1 MTACCFFAKKIR
13 KRASGIKIPA
23 YCFKQ
28 KKDRKDRFK
37 KVQKKTAYRPVTH
50 NEIRRGQ
57 ARSTRLPGNI
67 VFLDTE
73 FNASSPETDG
83 MENDGIQEITQIGA
97 VVFRQGKPH
106 AKFNCYCKITE
117 GHHVTAYSE
126 SLTGISGQ
134 KLKKQGIPF
143 IQAMQELE
151 QFLDRQDAGK
161 IYAFG
166 AADALELRRT
176 AKWNNAGAETYR
188 LINRIQNVQPIFASR
203 LGLGFIYSLAD
214 ICRICNVGHSSVH
227 SAIQDA
233 EDTGLAYYNMKAGRI
248 KPDIRSELEAHKNK
262 VRRYRAARKIREP
275 KPIRLEEETVD
286 ALEAAFQGAAG
297 DPVLVA
303 LYDDMMA
310 ALGKPERCI
319 GENRIL

>member
-1 MTACCFFAKKIR
+1 
-13 KRASGIKIPA
+13 
-23 YCFKQ
+23 
-28 KKDRKDRFK
+28 
-37 KVQKKTAYRPVTH
+37 
-50 NEIRRGQ
+50 
-57 ARSTRLPGNI
+57 
-67 VFLDTE
+67 
-73 FNASSPETDG
+73 

-203 LGLGFIYSLAD
+203 LGLGFIYSLSD
-214 ICRICNVGHSSVH
+214 ICRICNVDHSSVH

-275 KPIRLEEETVD
+275 KPIRLGEETVD

-303 LYDDMMA
+303 LYDDVMA

-319 GENRIL
+319 GENGIL

>member
-1 MTACCFFAKKIR
+1 MTACCFFQKNTQKGQR
-13 KRASGIKIPA
+13 HKNSGIL
-23 YCFKQ
+23 FQ
-28 KKDRKDRFK
+28 TKKTARTDSK
-37 KVQKKTAYRPVTH
+37 KVQKKTAYRPVTR
-50 NEIRRGQ
+50 NEIHKGQ
-57 ARSTRLPGNI
+57 ARSTRHPGNI

-73 FNASSPETDG
+73 FNASSPETG
-83 MENDGIQEITQIGA
+83 GVENDGIQEITQIGA

-106 AKFNCYCKITE
+106 AKFNCYCKIAD
-117 GHHVTAYSE
+117 GHHVTAYGE
-126 SLTGISGQ
+126 SLTGISEQ

-188 LINRIQNVQPIFASR
+188 LINRIQNVQPVFASR
-203 LGLGFIYSLAD
+203 LGLGFVYSLAD
-214 ICRICNVGHSSVH
+214 ICRICNVGHSKAH
-227 SAIQDA
+227 SALQDA

-275 KPIRLEEETVD
+275 KPWLRWKQHSKTLRMTRSW
-286 ALEAAFQGAAG
+286 L
-297 DPVLVA
+297 
-303 LYDDMMA
+303 
-310 ALGKPERCI
+310 RCTMI
-319 GENRIL
+319 

>member
-1 MTACCFFAKKIR
+1 MTACCFFQKNTQKGQR
-13 KRASGIKIPA
+13 NKNSGIL
-23 YCFKQ
+23 FQ
-28 KKDRKDRFK
+28 TKKTERTDSK
-37 KVQKKTAYRPVTH
+37 KVQKKTAYRPVTR
-50 NEIRRGQ
+50 NEIHKGQ
-57 ARSTRLPGNI
+57 ARSTRHPGNI

-73 FNASSPETDG
+73 FNASSPETG
-83 MENDGIQEITQIGA
+83 GVENDGIQEITQIGA

-106 AKFNCYCKITE
+106 AKFNCYCKIAD

-126 SLTGISGQ
+126 SLTGISEQ

-188 LINRIQNVQPIFASR
+188 LINRIQNVQPVFASR
-203 LGLGFIYSLAD
+203 LGLGFVYSLAD
-214 ICRICNVGHSSVH
+214 ICRICNVGHSKAH
-227 SAIQDA
+227 SALQDA
-233 EDTGLAYYNMKAGRI
+233 EDTGLAYYNMKADRI

-275 KPIRLEEETVD
+275 KPIRLGEETVD
-286 ALEAAFQGAAG
+286 ALEAAFQNAAD